1 MGSLICFVEWE
12 NKLSLKDRLASSDK
26 QQQVKYYKTSEE
38 FHEINSLGVL
48 DELLKDE
55 DINSI
60 YVNGAKN
67 VYVERK
73 GKLQKSNKFFRDN
86 VQLEN
91 IIRRNALDIGFELDN
106 LNPYFEFCKEEGI
119 RVCASLPPLSNP
131 ASIYVKCYNDKYATI
146 QNLQEELSFS
156 KEIALFLDTLFL
168 KPVNVL
174 ITGKKNSL
182 KTTLLSALAKKSPQ
196 NNRSVLV
203 DYKQEFQIKQT
214 NFTNYN
220 FSEIKDFDF
229 EKKLLGSIIST
240 SPDNIFLND
249 INPQT
254 FAFVNQKMLDG
265 YKGIY
270 ATLCAQSPKEG
281 MDKIALSILSQNPN
295 LNLETARIL
304 AYQTIDF
311 VIHTTCDEQGRRKIA
326 SISEVRMDLDSTYS
340 IIDIFSLNP
349 YSIHRSLGIIPQ
361 IYKEFKTNI
370 DINQNVFE
378 QDYNHTY
385 VKNISEQP
393 QEIAPRGVNT
403 DILKKFKKDLPT
415 NQDNSEIIKNAQ
427 NKFDELR
434 KNAKMHEIIEENEEI
449 QIDSENS
456 L

>member
-1 MGSLICFVEWE
+1 M
-12 NKLSLKDRLASSDK
+12 SLKDRLASSSDK
-26 QQQVKYYKTSEE
+26 QQQVKYYRSSEE
-38 FHEINSLGVL
+38 FHEVNSLGVL

-55 DINSI
+55 DVNSI
-60 YVNGAKN
+60 YVNGAKS

-106 LNPYFEFCKEEGI
+106 LNPYFEFYKEEGV

-131 ASIYVKCYNDKYATI
+131 ASIYVKCYHDKYATI

-203 DYKQEFQIKQT
+203 DYKQEFQIKQS

-220 FSEIKDFDF
+220 FSEVKDFDF
-229 EKKLLGSIIST
+229 EKNLLSSIIST

-249 INPQT
+249 INQQT

-311 VIHTTCDEQGRRKIA
+311 VIHVSCDEQGRRKIA

-349 YSIHRSLGIIPQ
+349 YAIHRSLGIIPQ

-385 VKNISEQP
+385 VKNISEQTV
-393 QEIAPRGVNT
+393 EIAPRSVNT
-403 DILKKFKKDLPT
+403 DILKKFKKELPT

-449 QIDSENS
+449 QIDSENN
-456 L
+456 LWKINAQMY